1 MPTFLPD
8 LFVYLSIKKAVK
20 EKASKLDYIFQKYTV
35 SLKSIFQSTHVMQ
48 AFYSNE
54 TQLYIN
60 EPF

>member
-8 LFVYLSIKKAVK
+8 LFVYLSTKKAVK
-20 EKASKLDYIFQKYTV
+20 EASKLDYIFQKYTV
-35 SLKSIFQSTHVMQ
+35 SLKSIFQNTHVMQ